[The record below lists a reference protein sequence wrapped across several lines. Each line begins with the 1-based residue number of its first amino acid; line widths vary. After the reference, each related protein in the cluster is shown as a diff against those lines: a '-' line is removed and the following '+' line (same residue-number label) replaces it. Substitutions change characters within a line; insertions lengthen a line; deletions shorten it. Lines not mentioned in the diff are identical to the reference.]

1 MPKRG
6 PLRSSFLDRCEYVGF
21 VHGQQRWRSQDRKRI
36 YTWDALH
43 GEIEVFNRRG
53 HHLGVLDPQGQ
64 PIKDA
69 VKGRRINV

>member
-6 PLRSSFLDRCEYVGF
+6 PHESAFLGRCEYVGF
-21 VHGQQRWRSQDRKRI
+21 VHGQQRWRSGDRKRI

-43 GEIEVFNRRG
+43 GEIEVCNRRG
-53 HHLGVLDPQGQ
+53 YPLGVLDPLGR

-69 VKGRRINV
+69 VRGRKINV

>member
-6 PLRSSFLDRCEYVGF
+6 PHESAFLDGCEYIGF
-21 VHGQQRWRSQDRKRI
+21 IHGQQRWKSRDRKRI

-43 GEIEVFNRRG
+43 GEIEVFNQRG
-53 HHLGVLDPQGQ
+53 RHLGVLDPRGR